1 MLRRVTRL
9 VTIVLAAL
17 VLAAP
22 ARPAAAAEVVVG
34 AVYPLSGNLAKTGLD
49 IKEAIELAVELV
61 NGDHDLAVPL
71 AKGKGLPNLGGATVR
86 VVFADHQSSPEKGL
100 SEAERLITQEKV
112 VALLGSY
119 NSNVTATASQ
129 AAERLRIP
137 FLNPESTSPLLTARG
152 FRWFF
157 RTTPTDDEF
166 SENFFKLLEDMKKR
180 GRAISRVA
188 LLYENTLFGTDVGK
202 FEKKYAAQYGYQV
215 VADIAY
221 YAKSTNLNS
230 EIQRLK
236 AANPEVLLQASYT
249 NDAILSTRTM
259 KELGFR
265 PQAILAMDA
274 GHSSSEFIPA
284 VCKDAEG
291 ILTREVWSLD
301 LGAKKPIVR
310 QVNELFRKKT
320 QATRG
325 QAIDMDG
332 TSARSF
338 VGMLVLADA
347 INRAGS
353 TEPEKIRQAL
363 EATNLPADGLIM
375 PWRGVRFDPKT
386 HQNTLGNG
394 IIVQIQEGRYRTV
407 YPFDLA
413 VAEVAWPLRPW
424 GQ

>member
-1 MLRRVTRL
+1 MRRLLFAALLL
-9 VTIVLAAL
+9 VTLLA
-17 VLAAP
+17 LAPLRAT
-22 ARPAAAAEVVVG
+22 AAEIVIG

-49 IKEAIELAVELV
+49 IKDAIELAAQIV
-61 NGDHDLAVPL
+61 NDDVDLALPL
-71 AKGKGLPNLGGATVR
+71 GKGKGLTNLGGATIR
-86 VVFADHQSSPEKGL
+86 VVFADHQSAPEKGL
-100 SEAERLITQEKV
+100 AEAERLITQEKV

-166 SENFFKLLEDMKKR
+166 SENFFKFLNEMKQR
-180 GRAISRVA
+180 GRPVSKVA

-202 FEKKYAAQYGYQV
+202 FEKKYAQQHGYQV

-221 YAKSTNLNS
+221 DAKSTNLNS

-236 AANPEVLLQASYT
+236 AAGPEVLLQASYT
-249 NDAILSTRTM
+249 NDAILSTKTM
-259 KELGFR
+259 KELDFR
-265 PQAILAMDA
+265 PQGILAMDA

-284 VCKDAEG
+284 TGKDAEG
-291 ILTREVWSLD
+291 ILVREVWALD
-301 LGAKKPIVR
+301 LGAKKPIIR

-320 QATRG
+320 QQSRG

-338 VGMLVLADA
+338 MGMLVLAEA

-353 TEPEKIRQAL
+353 TDPEKIRQAL
-363 EATNLPADGLIM
+363 EATSLPADQLIM
-375 PWRGVRFDPKT
+375 PWQGVRFDPKT
-386 HQNTLGNG
+386 HQNVLGNG
-394 IIVQIQEGRYRTV
+394 IIVQIQGGKYSTV
-407 YPFDLA
+407 YPFD
-413 VAEVAWPLRPW
+413 VAASEVRWPLPAW
-424 GQ
+424 GK

>member
-1 MLRRVTRL
+1 MSRR
-9 VTIVLAAL
+9 LAAAL
-17 VLAAP
+17 SLLTALFLAAP
-22 ARPAAAAEVVVG
+22 AGAAEVVIG

-49 IKEAIELAVELV
+49 MKEAIELAAELINDDV
-61 NGDHDLAVPL
+61 DVAVPL
-71 AKGKGLPNLGGATVR
+71 GKGRGLPNLGGATIR
-86 VVFADHQSSPEKGL
+86 VVFADHQSAPEKGL

-166 SENFFKLLEDMKKR
+166 SENFFKFLDDMKKR
-180 GRAISRVA
+180 GKGVSKVA

-202 FEKKYAAQYGYQV
+202 FEKKYAQQYGYQV
-215 VADIAY
+215 VADIPY
-221 YAKSTNLNS
+221 DAKSTNLNS

-236 AANPEVLLQASYT
+236 AAAPEVLLQASYT
-249 NDAILSTRTM
+249 NDAILSTKTM

-265 PQAILAMDA
+265 PQAILGMNA
-274 GHSSSEFIPA
+274 GHVASEFLPA
-284 VCKDAEG
+284 LGKDAEG
-291 ILTREVWSLD
+291 VLSREVWGLD
-301 LGAKKPIVR
+301 LGQKKPIVK
-310 QVNELFRKKT
+310 QVNDLFRART
-320 QATRG
+320 QKSRG

-338 VGMLVLADA
+338 VGMLVLAEA

-353 TEPEKIRQAL
+353 TEAEKIRQAL
-363 EATNLPADGLIM
+363 EQTNLSADGLVM
-375 PWRGVRFDPKT
+375 PWSGVRFDPKT
-386 HQNTLGNG
+386 HQNVLGNG
-394 IIVQIQEGRYRTV
+394 IIVQIQDGRYRVV

-413 VAEVAWPLRPW
+413 VSEVRWPLAAWSR
-424 GQ
+424 